1 MTPDRW
7 QHINRLFQE
16 ALDHSTSE
24 RSAFLDEACAGDED
38 SRSEVQS
45 LISFD
50 AKAQGFLEV
59 PALEV
64 AARWFAGE
72 PEATLVG
79 TQIGTYRIEA
89 RLGAG
94 GMGEVYLAE
103 DTKLDRK
110 VAIKFLPREMEEDEL
125 ARRRQIREAKAAAR
139 LEHPNIC
146 GIHEVATQAGH
157 SFIVMQYVEGETVSA
172 RMRRRP
178 LRLTESLDVAM
189 QVADA
194 LSLAHSRGIV
204 HRDIKP
210 QNIMITTR
218 GQVKVLD
225 FGLAKIV
232 VPETP
237 EQDKHHRDSDL
248 SKPGLV
254 VGTVPYMSPEQAKG
268 IAIDGRSDL
277 FSLGVVLYECVT
289 QKPAFAGNTPLEI
302 CAQVIHVDPPPPSAA
317 NDRVPPELD
326 RIILK
331 ALAKDR
337 DSRQQSAGEF
347 GKELRAVRVSLSA
360 EDVEDAATGR
370 PPVESRASLGGLMSG
385 LLKAARRRRVLVSLV
400 SVVLLVL
407 AALSVPLWWRA
418 APYRPLPEALHWYE
432 QGTAALRDGT
442 YYKASKV
449 LEQAIKA
456 DDNFALAHARLAEAW
471 SELDYADKATHE
483 SLRAQSLARDLS
495 RLAPLDS
502 LYLEAITHVVLHE
515 FGAAIESYRR
525 IADLAPASEKAQA
538 YMDLG
543 RAQEKNDEIEKAQ
556 ASYTQASVHAAQ
568 DAAAYLR
575 LGILYGRQQDLEHA
589 SQAFQTAEDL
599 YRVLSN
605 NEGEAEVFYQRG
617 LLYCDMNNVRE
628 ARAQLDVALKLSNTP
643 VNQYQQIRTMLVL
656 SAVSVAEGQPIQA
669 EEQASK
675 AIQLARINGI
685 ENQAT
690 NGLIWLGNS
699 FLHRGDYAEAEKR
712 YAQALDL
719 AQRDNGSL
727 NEAVALFSLGSVR
740 SLQRNTAEALRY
752 IGQALPFFQQAGYRK
767 WLSQALTLL
776 GRVHRDRGEYEEA
789 LQALKEQLTL
799 AEQAGDLSHV
809 ALSHQEIGRVLSAEE
824 QYPQALSHFD
834 ECYKIRQSLNAKVS
848 VAYALMYRGDALS
861 QIGGFDEA
869 RGVLEEASAI
879 AGPDGAYKELLA
891 EIQMI
896 HARLELNDR
905 HFLESKLKSHQSLDL
920 AGNRYADT
928 VTQAKLTLALAETR
942 SGNARAGRRLTAEAV
957 EMANITGDPQ
967 LISSA
972 FLASAEALLESG
984 EPLRALVTALKAQE
998 SFARFGQQDS
1008 EWRAWLIAAQ
1018 AKRRLGEDAAA
1029 RAYASN
1035 ADRLLLSLEQ
1045 RFGSEAYH
1053 GYMKRPDVQQ
1063 CRKQLD
1069 QLLNP

>member
-50 AKAQGFLEV
+50 AKAQEFLEV

-64 AARWFAGE
+64 AAGWFAGE
-72 PEATLVG
+72 PEETLVG
-79 TQIGTYRIEA
+79 TQIGSYKIEA

-146 GIHEVATQAGH
+146 GIHEVATEAGH

-178 LRLTESLDVAM
+178 LRLTESLDVAL

-289 QKPAFAGNTPLEI
+289 QKPAFAGKTPIDI

-347 GKELRAVRVSLSA
+347 GKELRAVRVSLG
-360 EDVEDAATGR
+360 VEDARTGR
-370 PPVESRASLGGLMSG
+370 LPAESRASRRDSMSG
-385 LLKAARRRRVLVSLV
+385 LVKAARRPRLLVPLL
-400 SVVLLVL
+400 SVVLLVIG
-407 AALSVPLWWRA
+407 ALSVPLWWRA
-418 APYRPLPEALHWYE
+418 APYRPQPEALRWYE

-449 LEQAIKA
+449 LEQAIKV
-456 DDNFALAHARLAEAW
+456 DDKFALAHARLAEAL
-471 SELDYADKATHE
+471 SELDYADKANLE

-502 LYLEAITHVVLHE
+502 LYLQAITHVVLHE
-515 FGAAIESYRR
+515 FGPAIESYRK
-525 IADLAPASEKAQA
+525 IAEQAPAAEKAHA
-538 YMDLG
+538 YVDLG
-543 RAQEKNDEIEKAQ
+543 RAQEKNDEIEKALE
-556 ASYTQASVHAAQ
+556 SYTQASALATQ
-568 DAAAYLR
+568 DATAYLR
-575 LGILYGRQQDLEHA
+575 LGILYGRRRDLERA
-589 SQAFQTAEDL
+589 SEAFQTAENL

-617 LLYCDMNNVRE
+617 FLYKNLNKLRE
-628 ARAQLDVALKLSNTP
+628 ARAQLDEAFKLSSNP
-643 VNQYQQIRTMLVL
+643 INQYQQIRSLLVL
-656 SAVSVAEGQPIQA
+656 SSVSSAEGNPTQA
-669 EEQASK
+669 EQQATQ
-675 AIQLARINGI
+675 AIQLARDNGI

-690 NGLIWLGNS
+690 NGLIWLGNV
-699 FLHRGDYAEAEKR
+699 FLRNGDYTEAEKR
-712 YAQALDL
+712 YTQALEL
-719 AQRDNGSL
+719 SQRGNGRL
-727 NEAVALFSLGSVR
+727 NQVLALFSLGTLR
-740 SLQRNTAEALRY
+740 SQQGKTDAALRY
-752 IGQALPFFQQAGYRK
+752 VEQALPFLQQGGYRK
-767 WLSQALTLL
+767 WLSLALTLL
-776 GRVHRDRGEYEEA
+776 GRIHCNRGEYEAA
-789 LQALKEQLTL
+789 LQILTEQLAL
-799 AEQAGDLSHV
+799 AEQAGDQSGA
-809 ALSHQEIGRVLSAEE
+809 ALSHQEIGKVLSVEE
-824 QYPQALSHFD
+824 QYTQALSHFD
-834 ECYKIRQSLNAKVS
+834 ECYRIRLSLNAPEP
-848 VAYALMYRGDALS
+848 VAYALMYRGDALC
-861 QIGGFDEA
+861 QIGGFEEA
-869 RGVLEEASAI
+869 RGVLDDAASF
-879 AGPDGAYKELLA
+879 AGPGLSYKALRA
-891 EIQMI
+891 EILMI
-896 HARLELNDR
+896 GARLELTDG
-905 HFLESKLKSHQSLDL
+905 HYSESKLKGQRALDL
-920 AGNRYADT
+920 AVDQYPDT
-928 VTQAKLTLALAETR
+928 AAQAKWILGLAETR
-942 SGNARAGRRLTAEAV
+942 SGNARAGTRLCVEAIGL
-957 EMANITGDPQ
+957 ATSTGDPQ

-972 FLASAEALLESG
+972 GLASAEALLQSG
-984 EPLRALVTALKAQE
+984 EARRALDAALLARE
-998 SFARFGQQDS
+998 SFARSGQLDS
-1008 EWRAWLIAAQ
+1008 EWRAWLIASQ
-1018 AKRRLGEDAAA
+1018 ARRRLGEDAAA
-1029 RAYASN
+1029 RENAST
-1035 ADRLLLSLEQ
+1035 AAARLSSLEQ
-1045 RFGSEAYH
+1045 RLGSKAYD
-1053 GYMKRPDVQQ
+1053 GYVKRPDVQQ
-1063 CRKQLD
+1063 LRKQLN
-1069 QLLNP
+1069 QQLNP

>member
-16 ALDHSTSE
+16 ALDHATSE
-24 RSAFLDEACAGDED
+24 RSAFLDQACAGDED

-50 AKAQGFLEV
+50 AKAQEFLEV

-72 PEATLVG
+72 PEESLVG
-79 TQIGTYRIEA
+79 TQIGSYKIEA

-178 LRLTESLDVAM
+178 LRLTESLDVAL

-194 LSLAHSRGIV
+194 LSLAHSLGIV

-225 FGLAKIV
+225 FGLAKLV

-237 EQDKHHRDSDL
+237 QDMHHRDSDL

-277 FSLGVVLYECVT
+277 FSLGVVLYECIT

-347 GKELRAVRVSLSA
+347 AKELRAVRVSIGP
-360 EDVEDAATGR
+360 EDVEDASIGR
-370 PPVESRASLGGLMSG
+370 LPVESRPSRQRLMSD
-385 LLKAARRRRVLVSLV
+385 LLKAARRPRLLIPLL
-400 SVVLLVL
+400 SVVLLVV
-407 AALSVPLWWRA
+407 AALSFPSWWRG
-418 APYRPLPEALHWYE
+418 APYRPQPEALRWYE

-442 YYKASKV
+442 YYKASKM
-449 LEQAIKA
+449 LEQAIEI
-456 DDNFALAHARLAEAW
+456 DDKFALAHARLAEAW
-471 SELDYADKATHE
+471 SELDYADKANLE

-502 LYLEAITHVVLHE
+502 LYLQAITHAVLHE
-515 FGAAIESYRR
+515 FGPAIESYRQ
-525 IADLAPASEKAQA
+525 IADLAPAAEKAQA
-538 YMDLG
+538 YVDLG
-543 RAQEKNDEIEKAQ
+543 RAQEKNEEIEKAKESYAQ
-556 ASYTQASVHAAQ
+556 ASALATQ

-575 LGILYGRQQDLEHA
+575 LGILYGRQQELENA
-589 SQAFQTAEDL
+589 SHAFQTAENL
-599 YRVLSN
+599 YRILSN
-605 NEGEAEVFYQRG
+605 YEGEAEVFYQRG
-617 LLYCDMNNVRE
+617 FLFANLNMLRE
-628 ARAQLDVALKLSNTP
+628 SRAQLEQALALSGADS
-643 VNQYQQIRTMLVL
+643 QYQQVRALLAL
-656 SAVSVAEGQPIQA
+656 SSVSAAEGNPTQA
-669 EEQASK
+669 EQQATQ
-675 AIQLARINGI
+675 AIQLARDNGI

-690 NGLIWLGNS
+690 NGLIWLGNV
-699 FLHRGDYAEAEKR
+699 FLHKGDYTEAEKR
-712 YAQALDL
+712 YTQALDF
-719 AQRDNGSL
+719 AKRDNGRL
-727 NEAVALFSLGSVR
+727 NQALALFSLGSL
-740 SLQRNTAEALRY
+740 SEQQGKTDLALRY
-752 IGQALPFFQQAGYRK
+752 VEQSLPFLQKGGYRK
-767 WLSQALTLL
+767 WLSLAQTLL
-776 GRVHRDRGEYEEA
+776 GRLHLNRGEYEVA
-789 LQALKEQLTL
+789 LEILTGQLAL
-799 AEQAGDLSHV
+799 AEQAGDSSGA

-824 QYPQALSHFD
+824 QYSQALSHFD
-834 ECYKIRQSLNAKVS
+834 ECYRIRLSLNAPES
-848 VAYALMYRGDALS
+848 VAYAQMYRADALC
-861 QIGGFDEA
+861 QIGSFEEA
-869 RGVLEEASAI
+869 RRALDDAASFAGPEAS
-879 AGPDGAYKELLA
+879 YKGLLA
-891 EIQMI
+891 ESLMI
-896 HARLELNDR
+896 GARLELTDG
-905 HFLESKLKSHQSLDL
+905 HHSEAKLKSHRALDL
-920 AGNRYADT
+920 AGTSYPETAA
-928 VTQAKLTLALAETR
+928 QAKWVLGLAETR
-942 SGNARAGRRLTAEAV
+942 AGGAHAGTRLCTEAIGL
-957 EMANITGDPQ
+957 ATSTGDPR

-972 FLASAEALLESG
+972 GLASAEALLQIG
-984 EPLRALVTALKAQE
+984 EAKPALDAALWAQE
-998 SFARFGQQDS
+998 SFARSGQLDS
-1008 EWRAWLIAAQ
+1008 EWRAWLIASQ
-1018 AKRRLGEDAAA
+1018 ARRRLGEDAAA
-1029 RAYASN
+1029 RENAST
-1035 ADRLLLSLEQ
+1035 AAARLSSLEQ
-1045 RFGSEAYH
+1045 RLGSKAYD
-1053 GYMKRPDVQQ
+1053 GYLTRQDVQQ
-1063 CRKQLD
+1063 LRKQLN
-1069 QLLNP
+1069 QQLNP

>member
-38 SRSEVQS
+38 SRNQVQS

-50 AKAQGFLEV
+50 AKAQEFLEV

-72 PEATLVG
+72 PEETLVG
-79 TQIGTYRIEA
+79 TQIGSYKIEA

-178 LRLTESLDVAM
+178 LRLTESLDVAL

-277 FSLGVVLYECVT
+277 FSLGVVLYECIT
-289 QKPAFAGNTPLEI
+289 QKPAFAGKTPLEI

-337 DSRQQSAGEF
+337 DSRQQSAEELQ
-347 GKELRAVRVSLSA
+347 KELRAVRGSLGVQDEVTRGLA
-360 EDVEDAATGR
+360 VKLR
-370 PPVESRASLGGLMSG
+370 VSRADLMSRLIG
-385 LLKAARRRRVLVSLV
+385 AARRPQVLVPLV
-400 SVVLLVL
+400 PAALVLL

-418 APYRPLPEALHWYE
+418 APYRPQPDALRWYE

-442 YYKASKV
+442 YYKASKA
-449 LEQAIKA
+449 LEEAIKF
-456 DDNFALAHARLAEAW
+456 DDKFALAHARLAEAW
-471 SELDYADKATHE
+471 SELDYADKADRE
-483 SLRAQSLARDLS
+483 ILRARSLVRDLS
-495 RLAPLDS
+495 ALSSRDA
-502 LYLEAITHVVLHE
+502 LYLQAITHVVLRE
-515 FGAAIESYRR
+515 FDAAIERYRK
-525 IADLAPASEKAQA
+525 IAEQAPAAEKAQA
-538 YMDLG
+538 YLDLG
-543 RAQEKNDEIEKAQ
+543 RAQEQNDDIKGAQ
-556 ASYTQASVHAAQ
+556 ASYEQATALAPQ
-568 DAAAYLR
+568 DAAAFLR
-575 LGILYGRQQDLEHA
+575 LGILFGKQQDLEKA
-589 SQAFQTAEDL
+589 NRAFKTAESL
-599 YRVLSN
+599 YHILSN

-617 LLYCDMNNVRE
+617 FLYHNLNKPPQ
-628 ARAQLDVALKLSNTP
+628 AQAQLDEAYKLSSSP
-643 VNQYQQIRTMLVL
+643 VSQYQQIRILLVL
-656 SAVSVAEGQPIQA
+656 SGVSVTEGRAAQA
-669 EEQASK
+669 EQQARQ
-675 AIQLARINGI
+675 AIQLARNNGI

-690 NGLIWLGNS
+690 NGLIWLGS
-699 FLHRGDYAEAEKR
+699 LFLHRGEYDEADKYYR
-712 YAQALDL
+712 QALDL
-719 AQRDNGSL
+719 AQRDNGRL
-727 NEAVALFSLGSVR
+727 NQAWASMQLGSLR
-740 SLQRNTAEALRY
+740 SLQRNTDEALRY
-752 IGQALPFFQQAGYRK
+752 VEQALPFYQQGGYRK
-767 WLSQALTLL
+767 WLSQALVLL
-776 GRVHRDRGEYEEA
+776 GRIHRDRGEYEDALRA
-789 LQALKEQLTL
+789 LQEQLDL
-799 AEQAGDLSHV
+799 AERVGDQAQV
-809 ALSHQEIGRVLSAEE
+809 ALSHQEIGSVLSAEE
-824 QYPQALSHFD
+824 QYPEALLHFD
-834 ECYKIRQSLNAKVS
+834 ESHSIRKSLNANVS
-848 VAYALMYRGDALS
+848 TGYALMYRASVLWQVGSFEEARRAL
-861 QIGGFDEA
+861 DEA
-869 RGVLEEASAI
+869 AVI
-879 AGPDGAYKELLA
+879 AGPEKAYKELLA
-891 EIQMI
+891 EIDMI
-896 HARLELNDR
+896 GGRLELSEG
-905 HFLESKLKSHQSLDL
+905 HPLESKMKSHQALAL
-920 AGNRYADT
+920 AGNQYPDT
-928 VTQAKLTLALAETR
+928 AAQAKLTLGLAETR
-942 SGNARAGRRLTAEAV
+942 SGGVRAGARLCAQALDIATS
-957 EMANITGDPQ
+957 TRDPQ
-967 LISSA
+967 LVSSA
-972 FLASAEALLESG
+972 LLAFAETLLESG
-984 EPLRALVTALKAQE
+984 EAQRALDTALRAKD
-998 SFARFGQQDS
+998 SFARFGQLES

-1018 AKRRLGEDAAA
+1018 AKRHLNEDEAAHE
-1029 RAYASN
+1029 YAST
-1035 ADRLLLSLEQ
+1035 ATARLSNLEQ
-1045 RFGSEAYH
+1045 RFGSEAYNS
-1053 GYMKRPDVQQ
+1053 YLKRPDVQQ
-1063 CRKQLD
+1063 FRKTLNQ
-1069 QLLNP
+1069 QLNP